1 MTGNEYIDDVAALN
15 PDPRADIKEPIE
27 TILSKIIYIL
37 ATDNFACDAILILLF
52 NHIDLLGH
60 LLSGDTSKAN
70 RAKQAVKFIRTYLG
84 KVNEK
89 YAMTGGFIYYML
101 GTGHIHKS
109 YPRNFYIGDGS
120 ILRFD
125 FSSTQKRQ
133 NHLSITQS
141 DSEFRIIFSV
151 NTFYQDLL
159 SAIELY
165 CLDMSSN
172 RSLQEKYRLAW
183 SQLTEPKDRSQLNNH
198 AYILA
203 SDLGF
208 INDQIS

>member
-1 MTGNEYIDDVAALN
+1 MTGNEYNDDIVALG
-15 PDPRADIKEPIE
+15 PDPRTDIRKPLERIV
-27 TILSKIIYIL
+27 SKIINIL
-37 ATDNFACDAILILLF
+37 DTDNFACNAILILLF

-70 RAKQAVKFIRTYLG
+70 QAKQAVKFIRTYLG
-84 KVNEK
+84 KVDEK

-109 YPRNFYIGDGS
+109 YPGNFSTGS
-120 ILRFD
+120 SSKLRFE
-125 FSSTQKRQ
+125 FPGTQEKQ

-141 DSEFRIIFSV
+141 DSEFRLIFNV